1 MLEHQDHTTPTQLR
15 PEDHVLGRATAPILL
30 LEFGDFQCPTC
41 KQAAPVVEL
50 LLKQHDQQIRFAF
63 RHYPLENL
71 HPQAVLAAEG
81 AESAA
86 AQGRFWDMHGLLFE
100 HQQHLKSA
108 DLEGYA
114 AQLGL
119 DVTRFRADMREH
131 VHLARVRA
139 DLALGQQALVRS
151 TPGFFINGKFQDVSF
166 GMRSLHDAVQSL
178 LV

>member
-1 MLEHQDHTTPTQLR
+1 MPEHPLHTTPTLLR

-41 KQAAPVVEL
+41 KQAAPVVAM
-50 LLKQHDQQIRFAF
+50 LLKEHEQQLRFAF
-63 RHYPLENL
+63 RHYPLEAI
-71 HPQAVLAAEG
+71 HPEALLAAEA

-86 AQGRFWDMHGLLFE
+86 AQGRFWDMHAMLFD

-114 AQLGL
+114 AELGL

-131 VHLARVRA
+131 AHLPRVRA
-139 DLALGQQALVRS
+139 DLALGQQLQVRS
-151 TPGFFINGKFQDVSF
+151 TPGFFINGRFQDVSF

-178 LV
+178 LR

>member
-1 MLEHQDHTTPTQLR
+1 MPEHQDHTTPTLLR

-41 KQAAPVVEL
+41 KQAAPVVAML
-50 LLKQHDQQIRFAF
+50 LQEHEQQLRFAF
-63 RHYPLENL
+63 RHYPLETIHAEAL
-71 HPQAVLAAEG
+71 LAAEA

-86 AQGRFWDMHGLLFE
+86 AQGRFWDMHRILFAN
-100 HQQHLKSA
+100 QQHLKSA

-114 AQLGL
+114 AELGL

-131 VHLARVRA
+131 VHLPRVRA
-139 DLALGQQALVRS
+139 DLALGQQLQVRS

-178 LV
+178 LR

>member
-1 MLEHQDHTTPTQLR
+1 MPEHQDHTTPTLLR
-15 PEDHVLGRATAPILL
+15 PEDHVLGQATAPILL
-30 LEFGDFQCPTC
+30 IEFGDFQCPTC
-41 KQAAPVVEL
+41 KQAAPVVDM
-50 LLKQHDQQIRFAF
+50 LLKEHELQIRFAF
-63 RHYPLENL
+63 RHYPLEDL
-71 HPQAVLAAEG
+71 HPEAMLAAEA

-86 AQGRFWDMHGLLFE
+86 AQGRFWDMHAILFA
-100 HQQHLKSA
+100 HQQHLQSA

-114 AQLGL
+114 AEIGL

-139 DLALGQQALVRS
+139 DLALGQQLHVRS

-178 LV
+178 LA

>member
-1 MLEHQDHTTPTQLR
+1 MPEHQDHTTPTLLR

-41 KQAAPVVEL
+41 KQAAPVVEM
-50 LLKQHDQQIRFAF
+50 LLKEHEQQVRFAF
-63 RHYPLENL
+63 RHYPLEDL
-71 HPQAVLAAEG
+71 HPEALQAAEA

-86 AQGRFWDMHGLLFE
+86 AQGRFWEMHSLLFE
-100 HQQHLKSA
+100 RQQHLKGT

-114 AQLGL
+114 AELGL

-131 VHLARVRA
+131 VHVARIRA
-139 DLALGQQALVRS
+139 DIALGQQAHVRS

-166 GMRSLHDAVQSL
+166 GMRSLHDAVRSSL
-178 LV
+178 G